1 MTINVRSIA
10 ENRHDA
16 SKHRASRTNDVP
28 TESRFA
34 PALVEAATE
43 VLEVAKQKHL
53 TLVTAESCTSGLLAT
68 VLSEAPGA
76 AERLHG
82 GFVTYTKQN
91 KTVALGVPAALLAAK
106 GAVCREVALAMA
118 EGALAR
124 SPAEIAVA
132 ITGVAGPSPD
142 EDGNPVGRVCIAV
155 ARRGL
160 PAGHLERDYGD
171 IGREAVR
178 ERAMADALALL
189 RRAAQS

>member
-1 MTINVRSIA
+1 MSARSPKIDMTHRSGG
-10 ENRHDA
+10 
-16 SKHRASRTNDVP
+16 SPRTNDVP
-28 TESRFA
+28 TESIFA
-34 PALVEAATE
+34 AALVEAATE
-43 VLEVAKQKHL
+43 VLALARQQRL
-53 TLVTAESCTSGLLAT
+53 TIVTAESCTSGLLAT
-68 VLSEAPGA
+68 LLSEAPGA
-76 AERLHG
+76 AEWLHG

-91 KTVALGVPAALLAAK
+91 KTVALGVPAELLAAK

-124 SPAEIAVA
+124 SPADIAAA

-155 ARRGL
+155 ARRGF

-178 ERAMADALALL
+178 EQAMADALAVL
-189 RRAAQS
+189 RRAAQL

>member
-1 MTINVRSIA
+1 MAMTRRSVELPQTDDI
-10 ENRHDA
+10 
-16 SKHRASRTNDVP
+16 P

-34 PALVEAATE
+34 PALVQAATE
-43 VLEVAKQKHL
+43 VLALARQERL
-53 TLVTAESCTSGLLAT
+53 TIVTAESCTSGLLAS

-76 AERLHG
+76 AEWLHG

-91 KTVALGVPAALLAAK
+91 KTVALGVPGELLAAK
-106 GAVCREVALAMA
+106 GAVCREVAVAMA

-124 SPAEIAVA
+124 SPADIAAA

-160 PAGHLERDYGD
+160 PADHLERDYGD
-171 IGREAVR
+171 LGREAVR

-189 RRAAQS
+189 RRAARS

>member
-1 MTINVRSIA
+1 MQPSKSRQSNLARLPAPITRS
-10 ENRHDA
+10 
-16 SKHRASRTNDVP
+16 
-28 TESRFA
+28 
-34 PALVEAATE
+34 
-43 VLEVAKQKHL
+43 
-53 TLVTAESCTSGLLAT
+53 
-68 VLSEAPGA
+68 
-76 AERLHG
+76 
-82 GFVTYTKQN
+82 
-91 KTVALGVPAALLAAK
+91 LAAK

-118 EGALAR
+118 DGALAR
-124 SPAEIAVA
+124 SPADIAVA

-160 PAGHLERDYGD
+160 PGGHLERDYGD